1 MISISPSLQPPSTSP
16 PASKSTLSDDQHNT
30 ILETLSSY
38 DPENLT
44 TEEAQSIV
52 EAFSNAGIAPGRE
65 LASAMADAGFDAH
78 GVGELAGNKPPNR
91 PPPPPQGQ
99 NQGFT
104 EEMLSTLESLLEE
117 YQGQDIDADVIDN
130 ITKKMQELFGLEPSG
145 ALIDIS
151 A

>member
-1 MISISPSLQPPSTSP
+1 MISISSSLPPPT
-16 PASKSTLSDDQHNT
+16 ASSRESTLSENQHNT
-30 ILETLSSY
+30 ISETLASY

-44 TEEAQSIV
+44 AEEAQSIV
-52 EAFSNAGIAPGRE
+52 ETFSDAGIAPGRE
-65 LASAMADAGFDAH
+65 LANAMAEAGFDAH
-78 GVGELAGNKPPNR
+78 GVGELAGNESAHR
-91 PPPPPQGQ
+91 PPPPQAQ

-117 YQGQDIDADVIDN
+117 YQGEDIDADVIES
-130 ITKKMQELFGLEPSG
+130 ITKTMQELFGLEPSG